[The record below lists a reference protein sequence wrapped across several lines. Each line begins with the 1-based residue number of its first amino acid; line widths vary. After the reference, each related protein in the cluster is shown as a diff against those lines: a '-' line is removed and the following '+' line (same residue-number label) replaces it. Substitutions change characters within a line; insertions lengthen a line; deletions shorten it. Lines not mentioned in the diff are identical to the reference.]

1 MRSGAALAGGLGAAL
16 VSMVCN
22 LTIGKK
28 NYEQAWEPLTELRG
42 RSEALRFRMVELL
55 EADTQAYA
63 KVMEAYRLPRDT
75 AEAKAAR
82 KEAQQAALRHAADV
96 PLRIRNVTRMPS
108 LTKRHI
114 SRNGYGRTLVRS
126 QAVIPTA
133 STSAH
138 QVVSC
143 L

>member
-1 MRSGAALAGGLGAAL
+1 MFTELQVNEFLDALASKEPVPGGGSGAALAGGLGAAL

-42 RSEALRFRMVELL
+42 RSEALRARMVELL

-75 AEAKAAR
+75 AEAKAGG
-82 KEAQQAALRHAADV
+82 AAACGRCAATDRRG
-96 PLRIRNVTRMPS
+96 LQRGGGFG
-108 LTKRHI
+108 LA
-114 SRNGYGRTLVRS
+114 G
-126 QAVIPTA
+126 
-133 STSAH
+133 
-138 QVVSC
+138 C
-143 L
+143 